1 MKRTPS
7 GNKSISAWKRR
18 DGFSVIELLVAM
30 VLLLIITA
38 VFGRFFQRSTQSW
51 EGGMRTVETM
61 ISGRSAMNL
70 IVRDVQRAIADQVL
84 VDEIINDGFGAFQI
98 SSGRNEMRLIIM
110 PSREPYRAHRVR
122 YHLQG
127 NTLIRETADDGGI
140 DLIENVEEVVF
151 GTLGAFTGNYRLP
164 EAVSIKL
171 RLSSRYDDDPA
182 RDQEFVAHVYPAHH
196 RRYPDTGEVE

>member
-1 MKRTPS
+1 MKRIPS
-7 GNKSISAWKRR
+7 GNKSMPAWKRR

-51 EGGMRTVETM
+51 ESGMRTVETM
-61 ISGRSAMNL
+61 ISGRSAVNL
-70 IVRDVQRAIADQVL
+70 IVRDIERAIADQVL
-84 VDEIINDGFGAFQI
+84 VDEIINDGDPAFQI
-98 SSGRNEMRLIIM
+98 SGRNDMRLIIM

-122 YHLQG
+122 YYLQG
-127 NTLIRETADDGGI
+127 GTLIRETADDGGI

-151 GTLGAFTGNYRLP
+151 GTLGAPPGNYRLP
-164 EAVSIKL
+164 AAVSIKL

-182 RDQEFVAHVYPAHH
+182 RDQEFVAQVYPVHH
-196 RRYPDTGEVE
+196 RRYPDVGAAE